1 MKKVILLSLL
11 CIIFF
16 SSYAQKDGMFALE
29 TINNIVDEIDGGS
42 CYFSTTISNYSEDKF
57 VFVNDF
63 AYYACVQINKET
75 FLLELLEY
83 NKEEEKFIY
92 SSKKNDLVIEVM
104 ILKKETMDFQIIKL
118 NYSINN
124 VNFEY
129 FLYGK
134 CIH

>member
-11 CIIFF
+11 CIIFS

-134 CIH
+134 CIC

>member
-134 CIH
+134 CID